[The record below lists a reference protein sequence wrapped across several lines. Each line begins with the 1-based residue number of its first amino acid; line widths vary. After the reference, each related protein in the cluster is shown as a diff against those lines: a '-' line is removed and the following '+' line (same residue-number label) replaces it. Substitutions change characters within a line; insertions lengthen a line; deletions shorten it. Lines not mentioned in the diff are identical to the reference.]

1 MASAGRSVAKVLGI
15 NVDYRKEADPLEN
28 SGALSVSSVDTYVER
43 EPTAAEWFAKF
54 TPSATAF
61 KRYFRSLF
69 PFLDWIFHYNLTWLF
84 GDIIAGKLRYHSI
97 PRPRNNRLRRHG
109 WLCCHPSGNG
119 LCSAG
124 SVAGRVRPVY

>member
-54 TPSATAF
+54 TPSAPAF
-61 KRYFRSLF
+61 RRYIRSLF

-84 GDIIAGKLRYHSI
+84 GDIVAGKLRPHI
-97 PRPRNNRLRRHG
+97 ILRPRNNKLRRHG
-109 WLCCHPSGNG
+109 RLRCHSTGHG

-124 SVAGRVRPVY
+124 SAAGRVRPVH

>member
-43 EPTAAEWFAKF
+43 EPTASEYLSKF
-54 TPSATAF
+54 TPSFSAF
-61 KRYFRSLF
+61 KRYLRSLF

-84 GDIIAGKLRYHSI
+84 GDV
-97 PRPRNNRLRRHG
+97 
-109 WLCCHPSGNG
+109 
-119 LCSAG
+119 
-124 SVAGRVRPVY
+124 VAGRIRSNPVSTIVLIRSRRDCWLRCYPSGHGICPTGSTPR

>member
-43 EPTAAEWFAKF
+43 EPTAAEWFSKF
-54 TPSATAF
+54 TPSTSAF

-84 GDIIAGKLRYHSI
+84 GDVIAGKYHTVLITGSKADSSRRYGRLCRYS
-97 PRPRNNRLRRHG
+97 PRY
-109 WLCCHPSGNG
+109 G

-124 SVAGRVRPVY
+124 TTTSRVRLIH